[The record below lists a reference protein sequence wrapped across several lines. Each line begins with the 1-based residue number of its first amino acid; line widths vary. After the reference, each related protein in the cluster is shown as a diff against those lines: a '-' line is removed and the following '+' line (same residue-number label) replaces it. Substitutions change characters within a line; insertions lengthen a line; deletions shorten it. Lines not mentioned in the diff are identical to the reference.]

1 MVCYTIFNIG
11 RVGCCSGLQVL
22 DSVRKQADTAMY
34 EQKKAAQAP
43 AQRVRCR
50 HDLCSKTHRRADVR
64 LRGTRPG
71 AEVLVDVTLVA
82 PDGVKRVLPYPD
94 AALAAADIN
103 EGDTAVLTSDGLLKK
118 V

>member
-1 MVCYTIFNIG
+1 M
-11 RVGCCSGLQVL
+11 
-22 DSVRKQADTAMY
+22 K
-34 EQKKAAQAP
+34 
-43 AQRVRCR
+43 CR
-50 HDLCSKTHRRADVR
+50 HDLRSKTHRRTDVR

-103 EGDTAVLTSDGLLKK
+103 EGDTAVLTADGLLKK

>member
-1 MVCYTIFNIG
+1 MTYVVKRIDEQMY
-11 RVGCCSGLQVL
+11 CC
-22 DSVRKQADTAMY
+22 
-34 EQKKAAQAP
+34 EEP
-43 AQRVRCR
+43 A
-50 HDLCSKTHRRADVR
+50 
-64 LRGTRPG
+64 PG

-103 EGDTAVLTSDGLLKK
+103 EGDTAVLTADGLLKK